1 MRIIIS
7 FIAASMFAATGSTAW
22 AGPTSAEPAKT
33 EAPAAPVTSAT
44 PGKSAEAAK
53 PTAQANAVE
62 PRKSGL
68 DQPLCTGE

>member
-1 MRIIIS
+1 MRIIVSLIT
-7 FIAASMFAATGSTAW
+7 ALVFAAAGSTAW
-22 AGPTSAEPAKT
+22 AEDASAEPAKT
-33 EAPAAPVTSAT
+33 EAPAAPAT
-44 PGKSAEAAK
+44 PGKSAETAK